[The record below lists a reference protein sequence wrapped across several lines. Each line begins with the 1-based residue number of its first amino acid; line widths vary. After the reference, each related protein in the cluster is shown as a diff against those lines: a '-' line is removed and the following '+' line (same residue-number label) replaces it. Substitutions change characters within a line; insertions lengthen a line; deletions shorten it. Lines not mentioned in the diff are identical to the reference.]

1 MKNDFNQID
10 FEKMGLY
17 YKIMIIGSQNVG
29 KTQILKRLCNEEFD
43 DNYSPTF
50 GMDFRIQKVY
60 DEKSKLTVKVQIVE
74 VSGKHQL
81 PKELLNE
88 YILDTDCFIGVYD
101 ISKNDTVNELKTLL
115 KDYKRAYYD
124 KRPNWYFVGNKC
136 DLKNREVSD
145 KPVDIFRDTDIP
157 LETIGFLEVSA
168 KDNRYISNI
177 LNNCVFHE
185 RNIKMWKIN
194 NDITEAKNRI

>member
-1 MKNDFNQID
+1 MKNDFNQMN

-88 YILDTDCFIGVYD
+88 YISDTDCFIAVYD
-101 ISKNDTVNELKTLL
+101 ISRIETLNELKNLL
-115 KDYKRAYYD
+115 MEYQRIHSEKVQ
-124 KRPNWYFVGNKC
+124 NWYFVGNKC
-136 DLKNREVSD
+136 DLKHREVSD
-145 KPVDIFRDTDIP
+145 NKIDNFKDIAIP
-157 LETIGFLEVSA
+157 LETIDFLEVSA
-168 KDNRYISNI
+168 KDNRNI
-177 LNNCVFHE
+177 DIMFNNCVFHE
-185 RNIKMWKIN
+185 KNIKKWKIN
-194 NDITEAKNRI
+194 NDTMK